1 MKKDFYSTTEVAQ
14 ILNLSRVS
22 VFNRIKKGKLKATK
36 VGRNFIVSHEEILE
50 ALGDKIGSEKK
61 EQIEHAISRAMKD
74 YKEVFERLA
83 KE

>member
-1 MKKDFYSTTEVAQ
+1 MNKDFYSTAEVAQ
-14 ILNLSRVS
+14 ILNISRVS
-22 VFNRIKKGKLKATK
+22 VFNRIKKGKLKAAK
-36 VGRNFIVSHEEILE
+36 VGRNFIVSHEELLE
-50 ALGDKIGSEKK
+50 ALGDKIGPAKK